1 MLDFWLDEVGE
12 RLVLASIRLV
22 AIAALGTVGLAM
34 ASVESAPA
42 ELAGPLMEE
51 VGTTVGFLALPVDLS
66 ALSAATQPVDEPAAV
81 EVSAVDAVPEPV
93 AIPFGGSE
101 AAQPAPEPAT
111 LGAVRRPGSASV
123 AEVEVK
129 EHRGRPQRRCE
140 EASDPA
146 IVRSSRDTWQIERSV
161 VKRYTGHL
169 GRLDDLGWSARHEGP
184 DGKPDGMRIG
194 GVKCGSDLWDV
205 GIRPGDVVHAVN
217 GRPIHGIPQALLAY
231 TALRG
236 QSEFEVEIT
245 RDGRRKTFRY
255 LLVG

>member
-22 AIAALGTVGLAM
+22 AIAALGTVGLAL
-34 ASVESAPA
+34 ASVEPGADT
-42 ELAGPLMEE
+42 AGPLIEE
-51 VGTTVGFLALPVDLS
+51 AGTVGFLSLPVDVSSLLAPVEEAPL
-66 ALSAATQPVDEPAAV
+66 ALDEATPAA
-81 EVSAVDAVPEPV
+81 APLAVPFGRV
-93 AIPFGGSE
+93 AAPE
-101 AAQPAPEPAT
+101 QAPAPETSTP
-111 LGAVRRPGSASV
+111 GSAVRRPGAEPV
-123 AEVEVK
+123 ALAEAK
-129 EHRGRPQRRCE
+129 QGGGRPQRRCE

-146 IVRSSRDTWQIERSV
+146 IVRSARDTWQVDRSV
-161 VKRYTGHL
+161 VKRYAGHP

-205 GIRPGDVVHAVN
+205 GIRPGDVLHAVN

-245 RDGRRKTFRY
+245 RDGRRKTLRY
-255 LLVG
+255 VLVG